1 MNDQSLIYL
10 LKIIF
15 IYLLPVSLSRNQR
28 DKIRLLRNM
37 GNYLVL

>member
-10 LKIIF
+10 LKTIF

-28 DKIRLLRNM
+28 DNFRTLQKM
-37 GNYLVL
+37 GNCLVL